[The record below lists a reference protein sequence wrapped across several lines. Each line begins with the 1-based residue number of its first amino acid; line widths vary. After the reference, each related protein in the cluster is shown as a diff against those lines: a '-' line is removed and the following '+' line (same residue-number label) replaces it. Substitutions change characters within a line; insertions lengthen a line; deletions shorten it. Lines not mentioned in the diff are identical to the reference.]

1 MLRLCAGIKVGG
13 VGQIS
18 VRTQNALGQHGDAL
32 IDLVGNLPV
41 VRGRHVGIRA
51 VDVHIGDDP
60 SAGFQ
65 GNLVGSVVIGN
76 HGIDDLARARLVENG
91 AAQNARAV
99 HPGGTGIVGEQNQRV
114 KLVLVQGDASAG
126 YKAVDGGIQLLQL
139 GTQSLVGIRL
149 LNAVGVMVTGLG
161 ADGAITAA
169 PLGANLR
176 AGGAIFLK
184 LL

>member
-13 VGQIS
+13 VGQIT
-18 VRTQNALGQHGDAL
+18 VRTQNALGQHRFAL
-32 IDLVGNLPV
+32 LNLVGNLPV
-41 VRGRHVGIRA
+41 VRRRHIGIRA

-91 AAQNARAV
+91 AAQNARTV
-99 HPGGTGIVGEQNQRV
+99 HPGSTGIVREQNQRV
-114 KLVLVQGDASAG
+114 KLVLIQGDTGAG
-126 YKAVDGGIQLLQL
+126 SKAVDSGIQLLQL
-139 GTQSLVGIRL
+139 CAQSRVGICL
-149 LNAVGVMVTGLG
+149 LNGVGGMVTGLG
-161 ADGAITAA
+161 ADGAITVA